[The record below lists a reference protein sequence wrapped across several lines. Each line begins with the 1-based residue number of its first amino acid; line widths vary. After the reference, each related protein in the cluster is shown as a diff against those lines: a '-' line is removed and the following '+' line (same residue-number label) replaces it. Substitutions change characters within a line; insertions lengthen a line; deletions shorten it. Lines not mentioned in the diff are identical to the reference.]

1 MRTLALIALSTT
13 LCAAQT
19 APPAAAPQTPAAP
32 ATQEAAPAPGTTTV
46 PAGTRIPLTLINR
59 ISTKNAHEGDQ
70 VYLQSA
76 FPVVVEN
83 SIVIPP
89 GSYVKGTITS
99 AKRPGR
105 VSGKGELYLRFDTIT
120 LPNGVTRDFKSRVG
134 AIDGSNADTL
144 DRKEGKIVSDPA
156 KGHDMATVA
165 ETTAVG
171 TSIGAIA
178 VRSSPGLGAGLGAAA
193 GAVAGLATVLLTR
206 GPDAVLERGSTVDMV
221 LDRNLYFTQA
231 DLNFAHNTP
240 PLALIGPSAGGPV
253 NHVQN
258 PGHTPLP
265 IPGGGI
271 PRP

>member
-1 MRTLALIALSTT
+1 LAAL
-13 LCAAQT
+13 AGVA
-19 APPAAAPQTPAAP
+19 QTPAATPQATP
-32 ATQEAAPAPGTTTV
+32 APDVAPAGSIAV

-76 FPVVVEN
+76 FPVVINN
-83 SIVIPP
+83 SIIIPP

-105 VSGKGELYLRFDTIT
+105 VAGKGELYLRFDSLT
-120 LPNGVTRDFKSRVG
+120 LPNGVTRDFKARVG

-144 DRKEGKIVSDPA
+144 DKKEGKIVSDPA
-156 KGHDMATVA
+156 KGHDVATVA

-178 VRSSPGLGAGLGAAA
+178 TRSSPGVGAGIGAGAGLL
-193 GAVAGLATVLLTR
+193 AGLATVLLTR

-221 LDRNLYFTQA
+221 LDRELYFTPA
-231 DLNFAHNTP
+231 DLNFARGIPAPVITP
-240 PLALIGPSAGGPV
+240 SNGTGPQD
-253 NHVQN
+253 HVIN
-258 PGHTPLP
+258 PAHAPLP
-265 IPGGGI
+265 LPGGVI

>member
-1 MRTLALIALSTT
+1 MRIISLIVLAALSCVAQTPE
-13 LCAAQT
+13 AAQ
-19 APPAAAPQTPAAP
+19 APPAGSIA
-32 ATQEAAPAPGTTTV
+32 V

-76 FPVVVEN
+76 FPVVINN
-83 SIVIPP
+83 SIIIPP
-89 GSYVKGTITS
+89 GSYVKGTITQ

-105 VSGKGELYLRFDTIT
+105 VAGKGELYLRFDSLT
-120 LPNGVTRDFKSRVG
+120 LPNGVTREFKSRVG

-144 DRKEGKIVSDPA
+144 DKKEGKIVSDPA
-156 KGHDMATVA
+156 KGHDMATIA

-178 VRSSPGLGAGLGAAA
+178 VRSSPGLGAGIGA
-193 GAVAGLATVLLTR
+193 GAGLVAGLATVLLTR

-221 LDRNLYFTQA
+221 LDRELDFSPA
-231 DLNFAHNTP
+231 DLNFARGVP
-240 PLALIGPSAGGPV
+240 APAPIGPATSGI
-253 NHVQN
+253 QN
-258 PGHTPLP
+258 PVINPAHSPLPLP
-265 IPGGGI
+265 IGL